1 MSEDSNNQLEEI
13 LIALRMAVKKDDEE
27 TVDALK
33 KQLLELASVSSNKN
47 LANNLRSLMPKEKL
61 PVQWE
66 IEEVIDILDP
76 PKEKEIEEDDPSQRQ
91 LRSSEITPIYQDP
104 RGLSIFASKVDGRW
118 VVMQMDPRSG
128 GMHRQEIPEDRVAQI
143 KASIPPTSP
152 YWLVDPMT
160 L

>member
-1 MSEDSNNQLEEI
+1 MSEDINNQLEEI
-13 LIALRMAVKKDDEE
+13 LIALRLAVKKDDEE
-27 TVDALK
+27 TVEGLK
-33 KQLLELASVSSNKN
+33 KRLLELAGISNKN
-47 LANNLRSLMPKEKL
+47 LANTLRYLMPKEKL

-66 IEEVIDILDP
+66 IEEIIDILDP
-76 PKEKEIEEDDPSQRQ
+76 PKEKVIEEDDPSQRQ

-143 KASIPPTSP
+143 KASIPPASQ

>member
-1 MSEDSNNQLEEI
+1 MHLYRATRTCKQSPL
-13 LIALRMAVKKDDEE
+13 L
-27 TVDALK
+27 DAK
-33 KQLLELASVSSNKN
+33 G
-47 LANNLRSLMPKEKL
+47 KL

-118 VVMQMDPRSG
+118 VVMQMDPRSEECIAKRYQRIVL
-128 GMHRQEIPEDRVAQI
+128 HKSKQH
-143 KASIPPTSP
+143 SISP
-152 YWLVDPMT
+152 YWLLTQYIMY
-160 L
+160 